1 MVKKIILITTF
12 SFLLILPLTT
22 LAQEAPQNIKDATV
36 NLYCRIKIGGKTMS
50 TTGSGVIIDN
60 RGVIL
65 TNAHVG
71 QFFLLAGKNEK
82 SKGNC
87 SVRAGSPAVAEYE
100 ASLLYIS
107 PSWISTY
114 TNSVSKKTEKVGTGE
129 RDFALLYITGAKNK
143 LTPLNFKSLPLANLI
158 DIQNLKEAEVVSIAG
173 YPAENLNF
181 DKVKSK
187 LTLAYAN
194 SAITSIRSFIKP
206 QADLLVLAPSTA
218 AKSGVS
224 GGPILNQNNEV
235 VALATALENNDK
247 NKKTRSLRAITLV
260 HVDRVIRT
268 ETGLP
273 LTTLIQ
279 GDLATR
285 AKLTTLFFTPAVR
298 ATLEKTLRRS
308 R

>member
-1 MVKKIILITTF
+1 MSKKY
-12 SFLLILPLTT
+12 FLLILALTLIISPLTT
-22 LAQEAPQNIKDATV
+22 SAQEAPQNIKDATV
-36 NLYCRIKIGGKTMS
+36 NLYCRIKIGGATMS
-50 TTGSGVIIDN
+50 TTGSGVIIND

-82 SKGNC
+82 SKGSC
-87 SVRAGSPAVAEYE
+87 WVRAGSPATAEYE

-107 PSWISTY
+107 PSWITAY
-114 TNSVSKKTEKVGTGE
+114 TNSVSKKTEKVGSGE
-129 RDFALLYITGAKNK
+129 RDFALLYVTGAKNK
-143 LTPLNFKSLPLANLI
+143 LTSLNFKSLPLANLTTV
-158 DIQNLKEAEVVSIAG
+158 QNLKEAEVVSIAG

-187 LTLAYAN
+187 LTLAYA
-194 SAITSIRSFIKP
+194 SSTITSIRSFIKP

-235 VALATALENNDK
+235 VALATALENNEK

-273 LTTLIQ
+273 LATLIQ

-285 AKLTTLFFTPAVR
+285 AQLTNLSFTPAVR

>member
-1 MVKKIILITTF
+1 MPKKY
-12 SFLLILPLTT
+12 FLLILALTLIISPLTT
-22 LAQEAPQNIKDATV
+22 SAQEAPQNIKDATV
-36 NLYCRIKIGGKTMS
+36 NLYCRIKIGGTTMS
-50 TTGSGVIIDN
+50 TTGSGVIIND

-87 SVRAGSPAVAEYE
+87 SVRAGSPATAEYE

-107 PSWISTY
+107 PSWITAY

-129 RDFALLYITGAKNK
+129 CDFALLYVTGAKNK
-143 LTPLNFKSLPLANLI
+143 LTSLNFKSLPLANLTTV
-158 DIQNLKEAEVVSIAG
+158 QNLKEAEVVSIAG

-187 LTLAYAN
+187 LTLAYA
-194 SAITSIRSFIKP
+194 SSTITSIRSFIKP

-235 VALATALENNDK
+235 VALATALENNEK

-273 LTTLIQ
+273 LATLIQ

-285 AKLTTLFFTPAVR
+285 AQLTNLSFTPTIR

>member
-1 MVKKIILITTF
+1 MPKKYFLIIL
-12 SFLLILPLTT
+12 SLILVISPLTSS
-22 LAQEAPQNIKDATV
+22 AEEAPQNIKDATV

-71 QFFLLAGKNEK
+71 QFFLLAGKNDK

-87 SVRAGSPAVAEYE
+87 YVRAGSPAVAQYE

-107 PSWISTY
+107 PNWISTY

-143 LTPLNFKSLPLANLI
+143 STLLNFKSLPLANLLN
-158 DIQNLKEAEVVSIAG
+158 IQSLKEGEMVGIAG

-187 LTLAYAN
+187 LTLAYAT
-194 SAITSIRSFIKP
+194 STITSIRSFIKP

-224 GGPILNQNNEV
+224 GGPILNQASEV
-235 VALATALENNDK
+235 IALATALENNEK
-247 NKKTRSLRAITLV
+247 NKKTRSLRAITLA